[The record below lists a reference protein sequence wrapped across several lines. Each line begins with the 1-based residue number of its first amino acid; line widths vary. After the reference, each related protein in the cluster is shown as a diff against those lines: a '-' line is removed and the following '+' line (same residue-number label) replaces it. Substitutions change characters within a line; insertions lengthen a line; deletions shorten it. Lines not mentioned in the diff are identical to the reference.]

1 MRRFS
6 VILSGS
12 GLLLIGYLLGSTG
25 LMAPQS
31 LRAEA
36 EQKKEAEQKDS
47 DLTTPP
53 QKTDADK
60 PAEAPAQVQPQ
71 GPSKLTLEKIQA
83 AYDAL
88 ADAADALEKEGY
100 YRAATKEVNVFAVL
114 SGGVDAVNDLQSG
127 NGVDPETFA
136 AIYAGTIKP
145 EVQEL
150 LQRDSSNH
158 YTYDGKLVQMYP
170 VSELRRRFIIRA
182 QLTGQVQQQAAPT
195 DKPTEAGN
203 DAEEKK

>member
-6 VILSGS
+6 VILSGL
-12 GLLLIGYLLGSTG
+12 GFLLLGYLLGTAG
-25 LMAPQS
+25 LLAPQS
-31 LRAEA
+31 LLAEA
-36 EQKKEAEQKDS
+36 EQKKSELPADEK
-47 DLTTPP
+47 TP
-53 QKTDADK
+53 ADK

-71 GPSKLTLEKIQA
+71 GPSKLTLEKIQI

-182 QLTGQVQQQAAPT
+182 QLTGQVQQQAAST
-195 DKPTEAGN
+195 DQPAEKN
-203 DAEEKK
+203 AEEKK

>member
-12 GLLLIGYLLGSTG
+12 GLLLLGYLLGSTG

-31 LRAEA
+31 LHAEA
-36 EQKKEAEQKDS
+36 EQKKSEQPADEK
-47 DLTTPP
+47 TP
-53 QKTDADK
+53 ADK
-60 PAEAPAQVQPQ
+60 PAEAPAQVQTQ
-71 GPSKLTLEKIQA
+71 GPSKLTLEKIQI

-100 YRAATKEVNVFAVL
+100 YHAATKEVNVFAVL

-182 QLTGQVQQQAAPT
+182 QLTGQVQQQAAPAENAAE
-195 DKPTEAGN
+195 KN
-203 DAEEKK
+203 SEEKK